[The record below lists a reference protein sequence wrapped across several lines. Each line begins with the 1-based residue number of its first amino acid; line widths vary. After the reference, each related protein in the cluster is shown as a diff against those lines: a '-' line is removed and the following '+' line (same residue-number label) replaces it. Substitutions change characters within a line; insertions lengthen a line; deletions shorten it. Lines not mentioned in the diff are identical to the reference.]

1 MYRHGGQPRPEAANL
16 QAEIETGDR
25 PNARLGQGGGQCA
38 EVVRPDHYVAVGQN
52 NERMANLGRH
62 IDEVGDL
69 AVGAMDGGVHDKL
82 KIDLGVFSHQ
92 RFDHRNDTVVRILY
106 AEYDL

>member
-1 MYRHGGQPRPEAANL
+1 GHSRPEAANL

-25 PNARLGQGGGQCA
+25 PDARLGNGGGQCA
-38 EVVRPDHYVAVGQN
+38 EIVGPDQDVAVGQN
-52 NERMANLGRH
+52 NERMANLRHH

-69 AVGAMDGGVHDKL
+69 AVGAVGGAAHDKP
-82 KIDLGVFSHQ
+82 KIGFGIFSHQ
-92 RFDHRNDTVVRILY
+92 RFDHGNDAVVRILY